1 MGEGAEADRALLA
14 AWAAGD
20 PKAGETFVERHFDG
34 LYRFFANHV
43 DHEIADLVQ
52 RTFVACIAKRDRF
65 PAHVPVRAFLY
76 GIAHKE
82 LLMTLR
88 KRARERAAVQT
99 IAVDPGRP
107 TSPSSVVALREEERL
122 LAIAVQRLPLDLQI
136 LIELFYW
143 EELSVADVALVL
155 ELPEGTVKSRLHR
168 ARELLRHE
176 IEAGGA
182 AASVV
187 ETTISGL
194 ERWAL
199 ALRATWQRERAEDS
213 PSS

>member
-1 MGEGAEADRALLA
+1 VADAAPTDRDLLA

-20 PKAGETFVERHFDG
+20 ARAGETFVERHFDG

-65 PAHVPVRAFLY
+65 PEHVSVRAFLY

-88 KRARERAAVQT
+88 KLAREREAVR
-99 IAVDPGRP
+99 AVAGDQGRP
-107 TSPSSVVALREEERL
+107 TSPSTVVALREEERL
-122 LAIAVQRLPLDLQI
+122 LAIAVQRLPLELQI

-155 ELPEGTVKSRLHR
+155 EVPEGTVKSRLHR
-168 ARELLRHE
+168 AREQLRRE
-176 IEAGGA
+176 MQDGGA
-182 AASVV
+182 AAALV

-194 ERWAL
+194 DRWAV
-199 ALRATWQRERAEDS
+199 ALRESWQRQRADDS
-213 PSS
+213 AST

>member
-1 MGEGAEADRALLA
+1 VGEAAPTDRELLA

-20 PKAGETFVERHFDG
+20 ARAGETFVERHFDG

-65 PAHVPVRAFLY
+65 PEHVSVRAFLY

-88 KRARERAAVQT
+88 KLAREREAVR
-99 IAVDPGRP
+99 AVAGDQGRP
-107 TSPSSVVALREEERL
+107 TSPSTVVALREEERL
-122 LAIAVQRLPLDLQI
+122 LAIAVQRLPLELQI

-168 ARELLRHE
+168 ARMLLR
-176 IEAGGA
+176 EAIA
-182 AASVV
+182 ARAASPDLA
-187 ETTISGL
+187 ESTLSDL
-194 ERWAL
+194 EAWARS
-199 ALRATWQRERAEDS
+199 LREGQDDDG
-213 PSS
+213 

>member
-1 MGEGAEADRALLA
+1 VGEAAPTDRELLA

-20 PKAGETFVERHFDG
+20 ARAGETFVERHFDG

-65 PAHVPVRAFLY
+65 PEHVSVRAFLY

-88 KRARERAAVQT
+88 KLAREREAVR
-99 IAVDPGRP
+99 AVAGDQGRP
-107 TSPSSVVALREEERL
+107 TSPSTVVALREEERL
-122 LAIAVQRLPLDLQI
+122 LAIAVQRLPLELQI

-168 ARELLRHE
+168 ARMLLR
-176 IEAGGA
+176 EAIA
-182 AASVV
+182 ALAASPDLA
-187 ETTISGL
+187 ESTLSDL
-194 ERWAL
+194 EAWARSL
-199 ALRATWQRERAEDS
+199 RERDDDV
-213 PSS
+213 